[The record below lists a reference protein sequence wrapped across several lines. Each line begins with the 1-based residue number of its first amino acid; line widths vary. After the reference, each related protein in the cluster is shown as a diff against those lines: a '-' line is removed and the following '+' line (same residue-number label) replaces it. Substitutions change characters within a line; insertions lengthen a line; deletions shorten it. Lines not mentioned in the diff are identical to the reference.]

1 MSMIDRRKV
10 LTGATVGLV
19 AAGLAACEGPPRAP
33 VTNATAPS
41 TLPPTTSPPAAGP
54 NWKGLGSR
62 VAGRLEL
69 PGAGA
74 YEEVKRVENPR
85 FDAARPLAVLSAA
98 TSDDVSAAVRFA
110 AEEAVPL
117 VTRAGGH
124 SYSGYSSGDAGA
136 AGLAPSLV
144 VDVRGL
150 SEITVHMDGTVTV
163 GAGASLIAV
172 YAALGL
178 KGRALAG
185 GSCPTV
191 GVAGL
196 TLGGGVGVLTRAYGL
211 TSDALVSVELVTSRG
226 DKVTASAR
234 ENTDLFWACRGG
246 GGQVGI
252 LTSLTF
258 RTVPAPTI
266 STVFL
271 EWSFS
276 DAIPVILAWQNWAP
290 TADRRLWSTLKLL
303 SGARHKAPTIQLTA
317 TWIGPASGLG
327 AQLARL
333 HEISGVR
340 PLVQSARPDRSYLDV
355 MFGYAGCSGIP
366 AAQCTTN
373 KGGSLQREAFSATSH
388 VPYDL
393 LDSTGA
399 SRLVDR
405 CVVGHNLPGA
415 TETGVSLDALGGAV
429 RDVDAGATGFGHRNA
444 IATVQYTATFGDG
457 VNPALFDAY
466 VRGSRDALE
475 PYWGSSAYFNYF
487 DSRIADPG
495 SAYFGDHAPRLQS
508 IRSAADPLGIFA
520 YPAFRRA

>member
-10 LTGATVGLV
+10 LTGATLGLV

-41 TLPPTTSPPAAGP
+41 TLPPATSPRAAGP
-54 NWKGLGSR
+54 NWQGLASR
-62 VAGRLEL
+62 VTGRLAL
-69 PGAGA
+69 PGTGA
-74 YEEVKRVENPR
+74 YGEAKLVENPR

-98 TSDDVSAAVRFA
+98 TPDDVSEAVRFA

-124 SYSGYSSGDAGA
+124 SYSGYSSGDAGT

-144 VDVRGL
+144 IDVRKL
-150 SEITVHMDGTVTV
+150 AEITVNGDGTVTV
-163 GAGASLIAV
+163 GAGASLIAG

-211 TSDALVSVELVTSRG
+211 TSDALLSVELVTSRG
-226 DKVTASAR
+226 AMVTASAR

-252 LTSLTF
+252 VTSLTF

-266 STVFL
+266 STAFL

-276 DAIPVILAWQNWAP
+276 DAIPVILAWQHWAP

-373 KGGSLQREAFSATSH
+373 KGGALQREAFSATSH

-405 CVVGHNLPGA
+405 CVLGHKLPGA

-429 RDVDAGATGFGHRNA
+429 RDVEAGATGFGHRNA
-444 IATVQYTATFGDG
+444 IATVQYTATFGEG
-457 VNPALFDAY
+457 VDPAPFDAY

-508 IRSAADPLGIFA
+508 IRSAADPRGIFA